1 MVLHGGKPEK
11 KHEAWSSTLKI
22 KLIQL
27 HLSINDLN
35 LPLYNQIVSH
45 GHGSNGLD
53 ATNLCCKLLQDM
65 RVFRTTS
72 CCLNCKNLPH
82 LPHIPTTYRASTISF
97 CYPANI
103 KFQHINWHPLGQDG
117 YCGRKLI
124 GLQWQIQS
132 G

>member
-45 GHGSNGLD
+45 GHESNSLD
-53 ATNLCCKLLQDM
+53 ATNLCCKLLQVM
-65 RVFRTTS
+65 RVFQTAS
-72 CCLNCKNLPH
+72 CLL
-82 LPHIPTTYRASTISF
+82 
-97 CYPANI
+97 
-103 KFQHINWHPLGQDG
+103 
-117 YCGRKLI
+117 KL
-124 GLQWQIQS
+124 
-132 G
+132 